1 MYNCYN
7 EEYNDSGHKN
17 KEGRHNLTMER
28 KLVKIGNSLGL
39 TLPQAVLKHL
49 NAKQGDGV
57 VFRLQ
62 DDSTVNIEKQKKIEL
77 PQGVDLDFI
86 KMVNE
91 VMDEYDKAIKE
102 LTKR

>member
-1 MYNCYN
+1 M
-7 EEYNDSGHKN
+7 
-17 KEGRHNLTMER
+17 
-28 KLVKIGNSLGL
+28 
-39 TLPQAVLKHL
+39 LKHL

-62 DDSTVNIEKQKKIEL
+62 DDSTVNIEKKKKKIEL